1 MPGSNVTIIGNLTRD
16 PELRFT
22 PRGKAVASLRVA
34 VGSRTRDDQGN
45 WVNAEASFFSV
56 EVLDGVLAQNL
67 CDSVE
72 KGTRVVVVGKLKTR
86 SWETAEGDTR
96 SVVEIVADEVGPSL
110 RWATVTL
117 TRSERKGA
125 A

>member
-1 MPGSNVTIIGNLTRD
+1 MPGSNVTIVGNLTRD

-34 VGSRTRDDQGN
+34 VNARVRDDKGDWQDGD
-45 WVNAEASFFSV
+45 ASFFPV
-56 EVLDGVLAQNL
+56 EILDPDLAQNVA
-67 CDSVE
+67 DSLE
-72 KGTRVVVVGKLKTR
+72 KGSRVVVTGKLKTR
-86 SWETAEGDTR
+86 SWETQEGETR
-96 SVVEIVADEVGPSL
+96 SVTEIVADEVGPSL